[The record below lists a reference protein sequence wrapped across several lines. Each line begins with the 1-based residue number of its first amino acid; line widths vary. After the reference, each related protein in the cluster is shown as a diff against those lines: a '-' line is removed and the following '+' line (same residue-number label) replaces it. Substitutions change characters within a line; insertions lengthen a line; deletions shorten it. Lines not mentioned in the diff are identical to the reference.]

1 MSEKPANQVEEWY
14 LKERG
19 ITPETLHAC
28 KVETTDT
35 EARWKVG
42 NRYKIRTGF
51 APGEK
56 RVFKYSEMGQPN
68 KEWSLPVRSRDY
80 VLPVI
85 ACEGETD
92 AMCLWQKGG
101 KDKYGSIVAV
111 PGCDALTESI
121 AAVLAKRAQKTQLY
135 FVLDN
140 EQSEA
145 GDYNPDDWKEAQ
157 QPIRKVDESWQRIKK
172 LLPKARRIYLPDGYK
187 DLCEYFRIYDIKDF
201 DEFVVNAEARYN
213 YNRLD
218 LSGPAS
224 EMEWLW
230 NGVVPRGQ
238 FGVLQ
243 GESNVGKSMLYQAL
257 AVALANGDS
266 NFLKR
271 ALNPTREGRV
281 FIVDNENP
289 EEVIRERYHKMGL
302 KDQKKLYVVSN
313 RGVRLDVPGDAGKL
327 YEDVSNFNPDIVFLD
342 SFVRLHM
349 QDENSSAAISGMY
362 NSAVLPLSRDLGT
375 AVVLLHHVNKTSSG
389 DSRQRTRGST
399 DITAGCDFAWDMV
412 EGVGEMSFKKLVR
425 FKTRSGPVFSEIK
438 FQIEDTEEGGL
449 DFPIITTQT
458 DVL

>member
-1 MSEKPANQVEEWY
+1 
-14 LKERG
+14 
-19 ITPETLHAC
+19 
-28 KVETTDT
+28 VETSDH

-42 NRYKIRTGF
+42 ERYKIRTGF
-51 APGEK
+51 NPGEV
-56 RVFKYSEMGQPN
+56 RAFNYSVKGLPN

-80 VLPVI
+80 ILPVI

-111 PGCDALTESI
+111 PGCDALSEDI
-121 AAVLAKRAQKTQLY
+121 ALRLSTRAKKTQLY

-140 EQSEA
+140 ETNPE

-157 QPIRKVDESWQRIKK
+157 QPIRKVDQSWQRIKR
-172 LLPKARRIYLPDGYK
+172 LLPKARRIYLPPDFK
-187 DLCEYFRIYDIKDF
+187 DLCEYFRSFDINDF

-218 LSGPAS
+218 LSGPSS

-230 NGVVPRGQ
+230 NGIIPRGQ

-257 AVALANGDS
+257 AVALANGDKH
-266 NFLKR
+266 FLGR
-271 ALNPTREGRV
+271 HLSPMREGRV

-302 KDQKKLYVVSN
+302 KDQKKLYVISN
-313 RGVRLDVPGDAGKL
+313 AGVRLDMPGDVAKL

-349 QDENSSAAISGMY
+349 QDEDKAGPVSAMY

-375 AVVLLHHVNKTSSG
+375 AVLLLHHVGKTSNG
-389 DSRQRTRGST
+389 DSRKRTRGSS
-399 DITAGCDFAWDMV
+399 DITAGCDFAWDML
-412 EGVGEMSFKKLVR
+412 EGVGEMAFKKLVR
-425 FKTRSGPVFSEIK
+425 FKTRSGPVHSEIK
-438 FQIEDTEEGGL
+438 FQIEDTEDGGL
-449 DFPIITTQT
+449 NFPVVSMAT